1 VPSVTLPRSTVFRG
15 GLLVTQ
21 DPRRRVLRGDLRV
34 EGERIVSV
42 GEARADP
49 ADVEVDAS
57 GYAIVPGFVNA
68 HTHVAMSPLRGLAD
82 DRELAGFLEALF
94 TVDARRTESD
104 VEAGARAGIA
114 EMLLSGTT
122 SFLDLYYFED
132 AVARAV
138 ASLGIRGFLGWA
150 VLDAELT
157 TQKGVPVENARE
169 FLGRWKGHPL
179 VSPLV
184 APQGVYVCGKETWL
198 RAREVAESAGSLV
211 HYHLSET
218 RREVHEHQA
227 KTGRRPV
234 VWLDE
239 IGFLGPRSVAAHAV
253 WLTGEEI
260 SILARRKV
268 GVAHCPSSNLKL
280 ASGGVAPVV
289 ELRAAGATVGLAHCP
304 SSNLKLATGGVA
316 PVVEMRTAG
325 VRVGLGTDSAA
336 SNNSLSMLR
345 EMHIGGLVQKN
356 QRWDARLLSAQEL
369 LDLAT
374 REGARLLGREEDLGS
389 LEVGKQADLSLF
401 RLDHPSLLPARPEA
415 IVSHLAY
422 SASDEAID
430 SVYVAGVPVV
440 QHRRLTHG
448 DWTEIRRGAEAAAE
462 ALWPAVPRPSN

>member
-1 VPSVTLPRSTVFRG
+1 VTLPRSTVFRG

-289 ELRAAGATVGLAHCP
+289 ELRAAGATVGL
-304 SSNLKLATGGVA
+304 
-316 PVVEMRTAG
+316 
-325 VRVGLGTDSAA
+325 GTDSVA